1 MQKYGVL
8 WQCSDRH
15 REISQCQGDEE
26 TTSVFHF
33 LILKD
38 YLMRF
43 RNSSQ

>member
-15 REISQCQGDEE
+15 REISQCQGDED
-26 TTSVFHF
+26 TSVFHF